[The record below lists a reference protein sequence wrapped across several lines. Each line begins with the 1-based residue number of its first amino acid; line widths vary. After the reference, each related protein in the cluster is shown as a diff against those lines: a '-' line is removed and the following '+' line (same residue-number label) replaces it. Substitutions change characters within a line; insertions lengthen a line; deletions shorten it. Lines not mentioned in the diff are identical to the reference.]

1 MVPRVRKN
9 EFKMSPFAYFELA
22 ACQSTRANHVFKVQ
36 YKASRINCYRYS
48 FFVNI
53 IRSWNAL
60 PSSLSNITS
69 LSFMK
74 FFLKSHFN
82 MTV

>member
-1 MVPRVRKN
+1 MFRIVRGIDAI
-9 EFKMSPFAYFELA
+9 PFDAFFELA

-53 IRSWNAL
+53 ICSWNAL

-69 LSFMK
+69 LSSTK
-74 FFLKSHFN
+74 FLLKSHFN

>member
-1 MVPRVRKN
+1 MFRIVRGVDAI
-9 EFKMSPFAYFELA
+9 PFDAFIE

-53 IRSWNAL
+53 ICSWNAL

-69 LSFMK
+69 LSSTK
-74 FFLKSHFN
+74 FLLKSHFN